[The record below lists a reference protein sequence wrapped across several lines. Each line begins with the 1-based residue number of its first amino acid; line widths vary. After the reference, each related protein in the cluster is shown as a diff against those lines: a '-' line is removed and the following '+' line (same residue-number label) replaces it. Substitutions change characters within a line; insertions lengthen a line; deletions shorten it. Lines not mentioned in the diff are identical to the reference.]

1 MSQSSRTY
9 EERTSS
15 YKKNF
20 GPPRQFTYASSG
32 PSRKIVSS
40 KTVKVQQSSPGAST
54 SRGFGGGYGGEEVI
68 RVSRSIPVSSG
79 ITMTDIDALAES
91 MGEEFQGMRL
101 NEKEELKTLNSRF
114 AGYINKV
121 RALEQANKILEAQ
134 IEQLSSMKPTRV
146 GDMYEDELSRLRQE
160 ISVLDRE
167 KAQLIVQLEN
177 MQGEAEK
184 YKTKFADEAQI
195 RRELEDDL
203 ASAKKDCD
211 DAALAR
217 FDLERRI
224 ESLQQEIEFLK
235 KIHEEEV
242 LELQGRLQ
250 TTEIKI
256 DMTPG
261 PDLEALLEDMRKQY
275 ELMSQKNKAQAE
287 QYFTQ
292 KVAGIQE
299 AAAKNDDAVRTM
311 RNEMSEYRKSV
322 QTLNMEIDSLRGA
335 NDALNR
341 GMGDLEDR
349 YNRDCA
355 DYQETIAN
363 MTQENEDL
371 KGQMAQHLRQYQDLM
386 DVKMAL
392 DIEIATYRK
401 LLEGEE
407 NRLSEQIS
415 SMNAAGLQ
423 SGTYTFNRR
432 SPATFLSTLNADAS
446 STSQNFVTVLQQSDL
461 NSAHKI
467 IGGFQ
472 NASSSASSVV
482 NIPIDDTE
490 SVSSKKVVVKTI
502 ETKDG
507 KVVRQTEDIRESK
520 K

>member
-32 PSRKIVSS
+32 PSRKIVST

-68 RVSRSIPVSSG
+68 RMSRSIPVSSG

-195 RRELEDDL
+195 RRELDL

-432 SPATFLSTLNADAS
+432 S
-446 STSQNFVTVLQQSDL
+446 
-461 NSAHKI
+461 
-467 IGGFQ
+467 GFQ

>member
-1 MSQSSRTY
+1 MNQSSRTY

-15 YKKNF
+15 YKNNF

-32 PSRKIVSS
+32 PSRKIVST
-40 KTVKVQQSSPGAST
+40 KTVKVQSSPGAST
-54 SRGFGGGYGGEEVI
+54 SRGFGSNMGGFGGEETI
-68 RVSRSIPVSSG
+68 RMSRSIPVSSG

-91 MGEEFQGMRL
+91 MGDEFQGMRM

-134 IEQLSSMKPTRV
+134 IEQLSAMKPTRV
-146 GDMYEDELSRLRQE
+146 GDMYEDELARLRQE

-167 KAQLIVQLEN
+167 KAALIVQLEN

-203 ASAKKDCD
+203 SAAKKDCD

-242 LELQGRLQ
+242 TELQGRLQ

-261 PDLEALLEDMRKQY
+261 PDLEELLEDMRKQY
-275 ELMSQKNKAQAE
+275 EHMSHRNKQQAE
-287 QYFTQ
+287 TYFTQ

-299 AAAKNDDAVRTM
+299 AASKNDDAVRNM
-311 RNEMSEYRKSV
+311 RQEMSEYRKSV
-322 QTLNMEIDSLRGA
+322 QTLNLEIDSLRGA

-363 MTQENEDL
+363 MTQENEDM
-371 KGQMAQHLRQYQDLM
+371 KGQMSQHLRQYQDLM

-392 DIEIATYRK
+392 DMEIATYRK

-407 NRLSEQIS
+407 NRLAEQIS

-432 SPATFLSTLNADAS
+432 S
-446 STSQNFVTVLQQSDL
+446 
-461 NSAHKI
+461 
-467 IGGFQ
+467 GFQ
-472 NASSSASSVV
+472 ASSSGTSSSL

-520 K
+520 N

>member
-1 MSQSSRTY
+1 
-9 EERTSS
+9 
-15 YKKNF
+15 
-20 GPPRQFTYASSG
+20 
-32 PSRKIVSS
+32 
-40 KTVKVQQSSPGAST
+40 
-54 SRGFGGGYGGEEVI
+54 
-68 RVSRSIPVSSG
+68 
-79 ITMTDIDALAES
+79 
-91 MGEEFQGMRL
+91 MG
-101 NEKEELKTLNSRF
+101 
-114 AGYINKV
+114 
-121 RALEQANKILEAQ
+121 
-134 IEQLSSMKPTRV
+134 
-146 GDMYEDELSRLRQE
+146 
-160 ISVLDRE
+160 
-167 KAQLIVQLEN
+167 
-177 MQGEAEK
+177 EK
-184 YKTKFADEAQI
+184 YKTKFADEAQL

-203 ASAKKDCD
+203 SSAKKDCD

-242 LELQGRLQ
+242 TELQGRLQ

-363 MTQENEDL
+363 MTQEN
-371 KGQMAQHLRQYQDLM
+371 QDLM

-407 NRLSEQIS
+407 NRLSEQIT
-415 SMNAAGLQ
+415 SMNAA
-423 SGTYTFNRR
+423 
-432 SPATFLSTLNADAS
+432 
-446 STSQNFVTVLQQSDL
+446 
-461 NSAHKI
+461 
-467 IGGFQ
+467 
-472 NASSSASSVV
+472 
-482 NIPIDDTE
+482 
-490 SVSSKKVVVKTI
+490 VKTI

-520 K
+520 N

>member
-1 MSQSSRTY
+1 MNQSNRSY

-32 PSRKIVSS
+32 PSRKIVST

-54 SRGFGGGYGGEEVI
+54 SRGFGSSGAFGGEETI
-68 RVSRSIPVSSG
+68 RMSRSIPVSSG
-79 ITMTDIDALAES
+79 ITMTDIDALADS
-91 MGEEFQGMRL
+91 MGDEFQGMRM

-134 IEQLSSMKPTRV
+134 IEQLSAMKPTRV
-146 GDMYEDELSRLRQE
+146 GDMYEDELMRLRQE

-167 KAQLIVQLEN
+167 KAALIVQLEN
-177 MQGEAEK
+177 MSGEAEK

-203 ASAKKDCD
+203 AAAKKDCD

-242 LELQGRLQ
+242 TELQERLK

-261 PDLEALLEDMRKQY
+261 PDLEELLEDMRKQY
-275 ELMSQKNKAQAE
+275 EHMSQRNKAQAE

-299 AAAKNDDAVRTM
+299 AAAKNDDAVRNM
-311 RNEMSEYRKSV
+311 RGEMAEYRKSV
-322 QTLNMEIDSLRGA
+322 QTLNLEIDSLRGA

-363 MTQENEDL
+363 MTQENEDM

-407 NRLSEQIS
+407 NRLAEQIS

-432 SPATFLSTLNADAS
+432 S
-446 STSQNFVTVLQQSDL
+446 
-461 NSAHKI
+461 
-467 IGGFQ
+467 GFQ
-472 NASSSASSVV
+472 ASSSGTSSSL

-490 SVSSKKVVVKTI
+490 SISSKKVVVKTI

-507 KVVRQTEDIRESK
+507 KLNLAQSLIDEMLELDVVEWSAGQNSLTTKVVRQTEDIRESK
-520 K
+520 N

>member
-1 MSQSSRTY
+1 M
-9 EERTSS
+9 
-15 YKKNF
+15 
-20 GPPRQFTYASSG
+20 G
-32 PSRKIVSS
+32 
-40 KTVKVQQSSPGAST
+40 
-54 SRGFGGGYGGEEVI
+54 
-68 RVSRSIPVSSG
+68 
-79 ITMTDIDALAES
+79 
-91 MGEEFQGMRL
+91 GEEFQGMRL

-275 ELMSQKNKAQAE
+275 ELMGQKNKAQAE

-392 DIEIATYRK
+392 DIEIATYRT
-401 LLEGEE
+401 LLDSNLELTPSTVAVDS
-407 NRLSEQIS
+407 RTHHPQP
-415 SMNAAGLQ
+415 
-423 SGTYTFNRR
+423 
-432 SPATFLSTLNADAS
+432 PALSTFPLMTPNLS
-446 STSQNFVTVLQQSDL
+446 PPRKSLSRPS
-461 NSAHKI
+461 KPRMER
-467 IGGFQ
+467 
-472 NASSSASSVV
+472 SSVKPKTSE
-482 NIPIDDTE
+482 NPRNKSALEDFIR
-490 SVSSKKVVVKTI
+490 KKLS
-502 ETKDG
+502 DAFL
-507 KVVRQTEDIRESK
+507 RPW
-520 K
+520 

>member
-1 MSQSSRTY
+1 MNQSNRTY

-32 PSRKIVSS
+32 PSRKIVST
-40 KTVKVQQSSPGAST
+40 KTVKVQHSSPGAST
-54 SRGFGGGYGGEEVI
+54 SRGFGSSGGGYGGEEVI
-68 RVSRSIPVSSG
+68 RMTRSIPVSSG

-91 MGEEFQGMRL
+91 MGEEFQGMRM

-121 RALEQANKILEAQ
+121 RTLEQANKILEAQ
-134 IEQLSSMKPTRV
+134 IEQLSAMKPTRV
-146 GDMYEDELSRLRQE
+146 GDMYEDELMRLRQE
-160 ISVLDRE
+160 IATLDRE
-167 KAQLIVQLEN
+167 KAALIVQLEN
-177 MQGEAEK
+177 MSGEAEK
-184 YKTKFADEAQI
+184 YKTKFADEAQV

-203 ASAKKDCD
+203 AAAKKDCD

-242 LELQGRLQ
+242 TELQGRLN

-261 PDLEALLEDMRKQY
+261 PDLEELLEDMRKQY
-275 ELMSQKNKAQAE
+275 EHMSHRNKKQAE
-287 QYFTQ
+287 EYFTA
-292 KVAGIQE
+292 KVAGIQD
-299 AAAKNDDAVRTM
+299 AAAKNDDAVRNM
-311 RNEMSEYRKSV
+311 REEMSEYRKSV
-322 QTLNMEIDSLRGA
+322 QTLNLEIDSLRGA

-407 NRLSEQIS
+407 NRLAEQIS

-432 SPATFLSTLNADAS
+432 S
-446 STSQNFVTVLQQSDL
+446 
-461 NSAHKI
+461 
-467 IGGFQ
+467 GFQ
-472 NASSSASSVV
+472 ASNSGTSSV
-482 NIPIDDTE
+482 NIPMDDTE

>member
-1 MSQSSRTY
+1 MQQSSRTY

-15 YKKNF
+15 YKKSF
-20 GPPRQFTYASSG
+20 GPPKQFTYASSG
-32 PSRKIVSS
+32 PSRKIVTS
-40 KTVKVQQSSPGAST
+40 KTVKVQSSPGAST
-54 SRGFGGGYGGEEVI
+54 SRGPYGGEEVI
-68 RVSRSIPVSSG
+68 RMSRSIPVSSG
-79 ITMTDIDALAES
+79 ITMTDIDALADS
-91 MGEEFQGMRL
+91 MGEEFQGMRI

-134 IEQLSSMKPTRV
+134 VEQLSAMKPTRV

-160 ISVLDRE
+160 IAVLDRE
-167 KAQLIVQLEN
+167 KASLIVQLEN

-184 YKTKFADEAQI
+184 YKTKFADEAQL

-203 ASAKKDCD
+203 SSAKKDCD

-242 LELQGRLQ
+242 TELQGRLQ

-275 ELMSQKNKAQAE
+275 ELMANKNKAQAE

-292 KVAGIQE
+292 KVTSIQE
-299 AAAKNDDAVRTM
+299 AAAKNDDAVRNM

-322 QTLNMEIDSLRGA
+322 QTLNLEIDSLRGA

-363 MTQENEDL
+363 MSQENEDL

-407 NRLSEQIS
+407 NRLAEQIT

-432 SPATFLSTLNADAS
+432 S
-446 STSQNFVTVLQQSDL
+446 
-461 NSAHKI
+461 
-467 IGGFQ
+467 GFQ
-472 NASSSASSVV
+472 NTSSAASSVTV
-482 NIPIDDTE
+482 PIVDDTE

-520 K
+520 N

>member
-1 MSQSSRTY
+1 
-9 EERTSS
+9 
-15 YKKNF
+15 
-20 GPPRQFTYASSG
+20 
-32 PSRKIVSS
+32 
-40 KTVKVQQSSPGAST
+40 
-54 SRGFGGGYGGEEVI
+54 
-68 RVSRSIPVSSG
+68 
-79 ITMTDIDALAES
+79 
-91 MGEEFQGMRL
+91 
-101 NEKEELKTLNSRF
+101 
-114 AGYINKV
+114 
-121 RALEQANKILEAQ
+121 
-134 IEQLSSMKPTRV
+134 
-146 GDMYEDELSRLRQE
+146 
-160 ISVLDRE
+160 
-167 KAQLIVQLEN
+167 
-177 MQGEAEK
+177 
-184 YKTKFADEAQI
+184 
-195 RRELEDDL
+195 
-203 ASAKKDCD
+203 
-211 DAALAR
+211 
-217 FDLERRI
+217 
-224 ESLQQEIEFLK
+224 
-235 KIHEEEV
+235 
-242 LELQGRLQ
+242 
-250 TTEIKI
+250 
-256 DMTPG
+256 
-261 PDLEALLEDMRKQY
+261 
-275 ELMSQKNKAQAE
+275 MSQKNKAQAE

-432 SPATFLSTLNADAS
+432 S
-446 STSQNFVTVLQQSDL
+446 
-461 NSAHKI
+461 
-467 IGGFQ
+467 GFQ

>member
-1 MSQSSRTY
+1 MQSSSSRTY

-20 GPPRQFTYASSG
+20 GPPKQFTYASSG
-32 PSRKIVSS
+32 PSRKIVTS
-40 KTVKVQQSSPGAST
+40 KTVRVQSSSPGAST
-54 SRGFGGGYGGEEVI
+54 SRGQYGGNYGGEEMI
-68 RVSRSIPVSSG
+68 RMSRSIPVSSG
-79 ITMTDIDALAES
+79 VTMTDIDALAES
-91 MGEEFQGMRL
+91 MGEEFQGMRI

-134 IEQLSSMKPTRV
+134 VEQLSAMKPTRV

-160 ISVLDRE
+160 IAVLDRE
-167 KAQLIVQLEN
+167 KAALIVQLEN

-184 YKTKFADEAQI
+184 YKTKFADEAQL

-211 DAALAR
+211 DAALSR

-242 LELQGRLQ
+242 TELQGRLQ

-261 PDLEALLEDMRKQY
+261 PDLEALLDDMRKQY
-275 ELMSQKNKAQAE
+275 ELMAAKNKAQAE

-292 KVAGIQE
+292 KVASIQE
-299 AAAKNDDAVRTM
+299 AASKNDDAVRNM

-322 QTLNMEIDSLRGA
+322 QTLNLEIDSLRGA

-371 KGQMAQHLRQYQDLM
+371 KGQMANHLRQYQDLM

-407 NRLSEQIS
+407 NRLAEQIT

-432 SPATFLSTLNADAS
+432 SPATFSTSLNASAGS
-446 STSQNFVTVLQQSDL
+446 SSQHQHYVSVVDQMLLS
-461 NSAHKI
+461 
-467 IGGFQ
+467 GFQ
-472 NASSSASSVV
+472 NASSASSSVTV
-482 NIPIDDTE
+482 PIVDDTE

-520 K
+520 N

>member
-1 MSQSSRTY
+1 MGIVDNSFFNIFLSKNLKTKKTINMSQSSRTY

-32 PSRKIVSS
+32 PSRKIVST

-68 RVSRSIPVSSG
+68 RMPRSIPVSSG

-146 GDMYEDELSRLRQE
+146 GDMYEEE

-242 LELQGRLQ
+242 TELQGRLQ

-432 SPATFLSTLNADAS
+432 S
-446 STSQNFVTVLQQSDL
+446 
-461 NSAHKI
+461 
-467 IGGFQ
+467 GFQ

-490 SVSSKKVVVKTI
+490 SVSSKKVVVKPI

>member
-1 MSQSSRTY
+1 MGFYLNKIIHFLTSFLSKNLKTKTINMSQSSRTY

-32 PSRKIVSS
+32 PSRKIVST

-68 RVSRSIPVSSG
+68 RMSRSIPVSSG
-79 ITMTDIDALAES
+79 ITMTDIDALAQS

-114 AGYINKV
+114 AGYI
-121 RALEQANKILEAQ
+121 NKILEAQ

-275 ELMSQKNKAQAE
+275 ELMS
-287 QYFTQ
+287 
-292 KVAGIQE
+292 
-299 AAAKNDDAVRTM
+299 
-311 RNEMSEYRKSV
+311 
-322 QTLNMEIDSLRGA
+322 
-335 NDALNR
+335 
-341 GMGDLEDR
+341 
-349 YNRDCA
+349 
-355 DYQETIAN
+355 
-363 MTQENEDL
+363 
-371 KGQMAQHLRQYQDLM
+371 
-386 DVKMAL
+386 
-392 DIEIATYRK
+392 
-401 LLEGEE
+401 
-407 NRLSEQIS
+407 
-415 SMNAAGLQ
+415 
-423 SGTYTFNRR
+423 
-432 SPATFLSTLNADAS
+432 
-446 STSQNFVTVLQQSDL
+446 
-461 NSAHKI
+461 
-467 IGGFQ
+467 
-472 NASSSASSVV
+472 
-482 NIPIDDTE
+482 
-490 SVSSKKVVVKTI
+490 
-502 ETKDG
+502 
-507 KVVRQTEDIRESK
+507 
-520 K
+520 